1 MDPFARK
8 MWRGGLA
15 FSALLVALSGALTM
29 YYVHARPRCGDR
41 PVSES
46 ISPDRHWTATV
57 LERRCGEDAPFITQV
72 NLRQGGTKLQ
82 RGFFSG
88 QANDNNV
95 FTVEQD
101 AAGAGLQL
109 QWTDAGELTIT
120 CRHCDRKY
128 MRRQDTRL
136 QETRHQ
142 NTRHQDTQ
150 NRSLKIN
157 YKLP

>member
-15 FSALLVALSGALTM
+15 FSALLAALAGALTV
-29 YYVHARPRCGDR
+29 YDVHARPRCGDR
-41 PVSES
+41 SVSES
-46 ISPDRHWTATV
+46 TSPDKHWTATV

-72 NLRQGGTKLQ
+72 NLRQGGTKLE

-109 QWTDAGELTIT
+109 RWNDTGELTIS
-120 CRHCDRKY
+120 CRHCDPNY
-128 MRRQDTRL
+128 VRRQDTRL
-136 QETRHQ
+136 Q

-150 NRSLKIN
+150 NGTLKIS
-157 YKLP
+157 YKLR